1 MAAPT
6 SERPVAIVTGG
17 NKGLGLETC
26 RQLSGLGYKVVL
38 TARDAVRGSSMDRFS
53 AWVATELKRVDALV
67 NNAAVA
73 LDGFD
78 GDVARHTLATN
89 FLGARDLTDAVAAN
103 FSPGA
108 NVVMVSSGLGQLSCL
123 GPDLRR
129 VLAAKTLTRD
139 QLFQAM
145 ESFVADVDADRN
157 REAGWPSSAYNV
169 SKVGINALT
178 RLLAREFATRGIKVN
193 AVCPGWVRTDMGGR
207 QATRGV
213 EEGARGIVWAATLG
227 GDGPSGGF
235 FRDRQPIA
243 W

>member
-38 TARDAVRGSSMDRFS
+38 TARDAVRGSSIDRFS

-207 QATRGV
+207 QAARGV